1 MGLVFNMVGGGG
13 SIRLSS
19 ISIVTQPS
27 KTSYNH
33 GESFA
38 TAGMVVRATYSNGA
52 TKNVTNYTY
61 SPSGALKFT
70 NTQVTI
76 TYTEGG
82 ISKTASQAISVG
94 APVAITQS
102 RNFTN
107 GAGTIKGVAKY
118 NDYYLL
124 VGNDASY
131 NIHGEI
137 VASGGSAQSW
147 KINSS
152 GTYPASGIL
161 VRGSVVDIP
170 LTDKY
175 GGTLYKDRYKAAM
188 AVSSFLS
195 KGTSFTIFSTSGVR
209 LNCAAVGSNSYAYF
223 GGKNASGQ
231 TYISYSANTAAVN
244 SASWQTFGSSGE
256 VIDISCC
263 ADSDGTARMSL
274 LTDKGHILIKTLGPS
289 GATTAVKTE
298 SVGTG
303 AKKAGMIPVAGSDLY
318 RCAYT
323 EVYNG
328 GYTLRSIYGG
338 GGHRRS
344 SVFAG
349 SDCTILGVGAV
360 GNYAVV
366 VFADASGNGKIYV
379 NEDGTSGA
387 VYSLGTL
394 APTVMCSISDGI
406 AVVCATSTSNAY
418 AIKEIHLQRGGGNL
432 PGRPSNVAKR

>member
-38 TAGMVVRATYSNGA
+38 TAGMVVQATYSNGA
-52 TKNVTNYTY
+52 TKTVTNYTY

-70 NTQVTI
+70 NTQVII

-94 APVAITQS
+94 APVVITHS
-102 RNFTN
+102 RNFAN
-107 GAGTIKGVAKY
+107 SAGTLKGVAKY
-118 NDYYLL
+118 NNYYLL
-124 VGNDASY
+124 VGNDAGH
-131 NIHGEI
+131 NVKGEI
-137 VASGGSAQSW
+137 VSSIGTAEAWQ
-147 KINSS
+147 INST
-152 GTYPASGIL
+152 GTYPVRGMV
-161 VRGSVVDIP
+161 VRGSIVDMAV
-170 LTDKY
+170 TDKY
-175 GGTLYKDRYKAAM
+175 GGSLYKNRYKIGM
-188 AVSSFLS
+188 TVENFLAKS
-195 KGTSFTIFSTSGVR
+195 TIFSYFASEGVR
-209 LNCAAVGSNSYAYF
+209 LNCAANGNNSYAYF

-244 SASWQTFGSSGE
+244 SASWQTFGSHGE

-263 ADSDGTARMSL
+263 ADSGGTARMSL
-274 LTDKGHILIKTLGPS
+274 LTDKGSILIKTLGTS
-289 GATTAVKTE
+289 GATTAVKME

-303 AKKAGMIPVAGSDLY
+303 ATKAGMIPVSGSDLY

-344 SVFAG
+344 SVFAS

-418 AIKEIHLQRGGGNL
+418 AIKEIHLQRGGG
-432 PGRPSNVAKR
+432 PGRPQANIAKR

>member
-33 GESFA
+33 GESFSA
-38 TAGMVVRATYSNGA
+38 SGMVVRATYSNGA
-52 TKNVTNYTY
+52 TKTVKNYTY

-70 NTQVTI
+70 DAEVTV

-94 APVAITQS
+94 APVAITHS
-102 RNFTN
+102 RNFAN
-107 GAGTIKGVAKY
+107 SAGTLKGVAKY

-131 NIHGEI
+131 NLKGEI
-137 VASGGSAQSW
+137 VSSGGTAEAW
-147 KINSS
+147 KINST
-152 GTYPASGIL
+152 GTYPVHGMV
-161 VRGSVVDIP
+161 VRGSVVDMAA
-170 LTDKY
+170 TDKY
-175 GGTLYKDRYKAAM
+175 GGSLYKNRYKIGMTVAN
-188 AVSSFLS
+188 FLAKS
-195 KGTSFTIFSTSGVR
+195 TSFSYFATDGVR
-209 LNCAAVGSNSYAYF
+209 LNCAANGNNSYAYF
-223 GGKNASGQ
+223 GGKNASEQ

-244 SASWQTFGSSGE
+244 SASWQTFGSHGE

-263 ADSDGTARMSL
+263 ADSGGTARMSL
-274 LTDKGHILIKTLGPS
+274 LTDKGSILIKTLGSS

-303 AKKAGMIPVAGSDLY
+303 ATKAGMIPVSGSNLY

-394 APTVMCSISDGI
+394 APTVMCSISGGI
-406 AVVCATSTSNAY
+406 AVVCATSTSNVY
-418 AIKEIHLQRGGGNL
+418 AIKEITT
-432 PGRPSNVAKR
+432 

>member
-52 TKNVTNYTY
+52 TKNVTSYTY

-70 NTQVTI
+70 DTHVTV

-94 APVAITQS
+94 APVEITQS
-102 RNFTN
+102 RNFAN
-107 GAGTIKGVAKY
+107 SAGTLKGVAKY
-118 NDYYLL
+118 SDNYLL

-131 NIHGEI
+131 NIYGEI
-137 VASGGSAQSW
+137 VASGGSAQAW
-147 KINSS
+147 KINST
-152 GTYPASGIL
+152 GTYPVHGMV
-161 VRGSVVDIP
+161 VRGSIVDMAV
-170 LTDKY
+170 TDKY
-175 GGTLYKDRYKAAM
+175 GGSLYKNRYKIGMTVANFIAK
-188 AVSSFLS
+188 S
-195 KGTSFTIFSTSGVR
+195 TSFSYFAAEGVR
-209 LNCAAVGSNSYAYF
+209 LNCAANGSNSYAYF

-231 TYISYSANTAAVN
+231 TYLSYSANTAAVN
-244 SASWQTFGSSGE
+244 SASWQAFGNSGE
-256 VIDISCC
+256 VIDVSCC
-263 ADSDGTARMSL
+263 ADSGGTARMSL
-274 LTDKGHILIKTLGPS
+274 LTDTGYILIKTLGSS
-289 GATTAVKTE
+289 GATTAI
-298 SVGTG
+298 SSSNVGTDV
-303 AKKAGMIPVAGSDLY
+303 KKIGMVPTSGSSLY
-318 RCAYT
+318 RC
-323 EVYNG
+323 VYAKASSG
-328 GYTLRSIYGG
+328 GYILHSMYSDFGNRF
-338 GGHRRS
+338 S

-394 APTVMCSISDGI
+394 APTVMCSISGGI
-406 AVVCATSTSNAY
+406 AVVCATSTSNVY
-418 AIKEIHLQRGGGNL
+418 AIKEITT
-432 PGRPSNVAKR
+432 